1 MPPAM
6 PAAPI
11 MVGVF
16 RRVGGDVDRTDVERW
31 TEVVGD
37 IAANGSPSFDQT
49 LVPLDL
55 GFMVSGNRSD
65 AVVSEVVLDRP
76 PPRND
81 RDVVDVEGYRDIDA
95 GVAVLMQQRF

>member
-37 IAANGSPSFDQT
+37 IAANGSPSNKDIRPIVVRYERYGQF
-49 LVPLDL
+49 L
-55 GFMVSGNRSD
+55 G
-65 AVVSEVVLDRP
+65 
-76 PPRND
+76 
-81 RDVVDVEGYRDIDA
+81 
-95 GVAVLMQQRF
+95 Q

>member
-37 IAANGSPSFDQT
+37 IAANGSPSNKDA
-49 LVPLDL
+49 
-55 GFMVSGNRSD
+55 SNRCTY
-65 AVVSEVVLDRP
+65 V
-76 PPRND
+76 
-81 RDVVDVEGYRDIDA
+81 
-95 GVAVLMQQRF
+95 